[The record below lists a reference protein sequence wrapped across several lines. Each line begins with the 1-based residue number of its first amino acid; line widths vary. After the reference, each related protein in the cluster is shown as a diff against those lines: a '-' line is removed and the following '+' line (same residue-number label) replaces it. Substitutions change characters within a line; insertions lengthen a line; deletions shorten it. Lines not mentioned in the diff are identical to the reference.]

1 MVEPMLVRG
10 LKPALVAAH
19 PVLAAAAGIE
29 DVKTRGGFNIEA
41 MEISADGRQL
51 LVGFRS
57 PLLEQRAIIACV
69 ENPAAVFERCEPP
82 RVARALVTLD
92 LGGDGIRSLSYL
104 PALDGYLVISG
115 PVASQQ
121 VHFQLWFWSGHP
133 GAQARRVNVAGL
145 PGFEHAEGVSP
156 AVIDGR
162 QRVIIVSDDGSRKAG
177 RYAHFLL
184 LDVEQLVIAPTN
196 IST

>member
-1 MVEPMLVRG
+1 M
-10 LKPALVAAH
+10 
-19 PVLAAAAGIE
+19 
-29 DVKTRGGFNIEA
+29 
-41 MEISADGRQL
+41 
-51 LVGFRS
+51 
-57 PLLEQRAIIACV
+57 
-69 ENPAAVFERCEPP
+69 
-82 RVARALVTLD
+82 TLD
-92 LGGDGIRSLSYL
+92 LGGDGIRSLAYL

-162 QRVIIVSDDGSRKAG
+162 QRIILVSDDGSRKEG
-177 RYAHFLL
+177 RDAHFLL
-184 LDVEQLVIAPTN
+184 LDAERVEYE
-196 IST
+196 